1 MFNMT
6 DLDQRIQRL
15 VYEYNKT
22 QIKKIDNKK
31 EEENKSDNSLIQPLD
46 ENDEFEISFTNR
58 SKSLSSS
65 KKDGDK
71 DKSSLGYYKLPYY
84 PLQFLN
90 DYLNPIKKL
99 NIGIKI
105 IIVFGGI
112 ILLGGIDY
120 ILLTYIIHHDTFKKD
135 LDDFPLFLFQYEKHF
150 FMIVY
155 FFIIVILITLPK
167 NSALRNF
174 MGSKIFILISRLGFI
189 FTCISY
195 SLPNHATV

>member
-1 MFNMT
+1 MNIF
-6 DLDQRIQRL
+6 
-15 VYEYNKT
+15 
-22 QIKKIDNKK
+22 
-31 EEENKSDNSLIQPLD
+31 
-46 ENDEFEISFTNR
+46 
-58 SKSLSSS
+58 
-65 KKDGDK
+65 
-71 DKSSLGYYKLPYY
+71 
-84 PLQFLN
+84 
-90 DYLNPIKKL
+90 NPIKKL

-135 LDDFPLFLFQYEKHF
+135 LDDFPLFLFRYEKHF

-189 FTCISY
+189 ITCISY
-195 SLPNHATV
+195 SLTYLAFLLFSLKVKLYVPAFMIISLGNFLLFFGICILIFACFEVPLRILIKKLLRINTDKSSIII